1 MSYELAL
8 PAGDHGLV
16 VEDSFG
22 GYALRHDGSPPEVM
36 RARIDALT
44 AFMLD
49 LPKEDQLEFRVEHVF
64 LDGMYLRKLY
74 IPAGT
79 LLVGRIHRQACFNIV
94 SEGEIDVLTEYGSRR
109 LHAGFIGVSG
119 QGIQKVG
126 LAHKDTVFIN
136 VFRTDET
143 DVDKIEDI
151 IAAPAHLP
159 LAGESQLE
167 LPCL

>member
-8 PAGDHGLV
+8 PAGNHDIVVLDSHGLP
-16 VEDSFG
+16 S
-22 GYALRHDGSPPEVM
+22 LRHDGCSPQVM

-49 LPKEDQLEFRVEHVF
+49 LPSDDQRELKVEHVF
-64 LDGMYLRKLY
+64 LDGMYLRKLH

-79 LLVGRIHRQACFNIV
+79 LLVGRVHRRSCFNIV
-94 SEGEIDVLTEYGSRR
+94 SEGELDVLTEFGSRR
-109 LHAGFIGVSG
+109 LYAGFIGVSG
-119 QGIQKVG
+119 EGIQKVG

-143 DVDKIEDI
+143 DVDKVEDI
-151 IAAPAHLP
+151 IAAPAHVPMPGDL
-159 LAGESQLE
+159 QLE
-167 LPCL
+167 LI